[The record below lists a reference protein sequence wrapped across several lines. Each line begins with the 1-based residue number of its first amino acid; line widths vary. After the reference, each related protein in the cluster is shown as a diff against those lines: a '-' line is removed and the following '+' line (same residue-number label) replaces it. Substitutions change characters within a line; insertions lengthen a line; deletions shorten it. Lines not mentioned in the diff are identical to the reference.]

1 MPGRALRIM
10 YGYSGGCSGA
20 HDPGRRASVA
30 APGRVC
36 SRARTTALLA
46 GCFLVLAG
54 VACGRRALA
63 DPPDACSL
71 IPPAAASKILKTSVS
86 AKPVINAAARQ
97 MGASLCDYKTTQMHG
112 GFMIIA
118 GRIRYHD
125 ARKEAAGQQRL
136 MRENPPPPGIP
147 PMIFAGNLPHLGE
160 AAWLVKGPGSSFQIH
175 VLAHGVSLVISM
187 NRDATPARIAQVRR
201 LAETALDHLR

>member
-1 MPGRALRIM
+1 MKPT
-10 YGYSGGCSGA
+10 GY
-20 HDPGRRASVA
+20 RN
-30 APGRVC
+30 
-36 SRARTTALLA
+36 RARTTTLLA
-46 GCFLVLAG
+46 GCLLAVAG
-54 VACGRRALA
+54 MAYGRHAPADPLDACG
-63 DPPDACSL
+63 L

-86 AKPVINAAARQ
+86 AKPVIKASARK
-97 MGASLCDYKTTQMHG
+97 MGTSLCDYETAQMHG

-118 GRIRYHD
+118 GRVRYHD
-125 ARKEAAGQQRL
+125 ARKEAVGQQRL

-147 PMIFAGNLPHLGE
+147 PMTFAGNLPHLGE

-187 NRDATPARIAQVRR
+187 NRDATPARIAQARR

>member
-1 MPGRALRIM
+1 MKPTEHRN
-10 YGYSGGCSGA
+10 
-20 HDPGRRASVA
+20 
-30 APGRVC
+30 
-36 SRARTTALLA
+36 RARTTVLLA
-46 GCFLVLAG
+46 VGGLVVAG
-54 VACGRRALA
+54 VACGGQALA
-63 DPPDACSL
+63 DPPDACGL

-86 AKPVINAAARQ
+86 AKPVIKAAARR
-97 MGASLCDYKTTQMHG
+97 MGASLCDYETAQMHG

-125 ARKEAAGQQRL
+125 ARKEAASQQRL
-136 MRENPPPPGIP
+136 MREDTPPSGVP
-147 PMIFAGNLPHLGE
+147 PMTFAGNLPHLGE

-187 NRDATPARIAQVRR
+187 NRDATSARIAQARR